1 MSHVAVTRTNLSSP
15 YEIVCDYHNRTK
27 NVVSD
32 LCKVFVARRSM
43 ITQGPGD
50 IANPVQGIAH
60 AMIAKRSHFKLLIP
74 NLSGVQDSQ
83 LILMAETIGTD

>member
-1 MSHVAVTRTNLSSP
+1 M
-15 YEIVCDYHNRTK
+15 K

-32 LCKVFVARRSM
+32 LCKVFVACRSM
-43 ITQGPGD
+43 ITQGTIPGD

-74 NLSGVQDSQ
+74 NLSGVHDSQ